1 MGIKDL
7 LRFMKPYIEPVHIK
21 KFAGKRVGID
31 AYSWLHKGAY
41 SCSMELCLN
50 TDGPKKLQYLR
61 YFMHRINLLRHYEVT
76 PVVVF
81 DGGSIPCKGA
91 TEDER
96 QRRRKANR
104 DLALQKLKEG
114 DVKAASELFQRG
126 VSITP
131 SMAHQLIQIL
141 KSENIEFIVAPYEAD
156 AQLAYLSSLEAEK
169 GGVAAVITEDSDLVA
184 YGCQAIV
191 FKMDRYGNGEEML
204 LQKVF
209 DSTTST
215 PSFKNFDMALL
226 TGMCVLAGCDFLPS
240 VPGIGIK
247 KAYSLVSKYRNID
260 RALSVLKLEKGNQM
274 PEYYSKFFHEAVA
287 VFQHARIYDTITKK
301 LRHMRPLSE
310 KLLEALDGELD
321 FLGPDVP
328 PSIAIAIAEGRV
340 DPSNMEA
347 FDTHQTSGCHV
358 PIDIIPASRQL
369 WQDEATALSA
379 EKDCSFINISNEYMK
394 ADFTAM
400 KEELNLQERKFSNE
414 AAVLSRLMLPPETS
428 GDVGSVAVS
437 ESMSVKIPNNNPF
450 KIRKVG
456 KIHLSPV
463 KKSSDEVSLLIDVEE
478 LDLLSPS
485 SNEVSLDMS
494 EKNRYMKRKW
504 DQISND
510 LKDGDTGHRSVL
522 TEVGNSGIFC
532 SALASQE
539 SVTSTPNFNTSENKQ
554 ARQTKKVKRSNCKGS
569 ENRTTILNYFSRV

>member
-1 MGIKDL
+1 MGIKGL
-7 LRFMKPYIEPVHIK
+7 LRFMKRYIEPIHIK
-21 KFAGKRVGID
+21 KFAGERVGID

-50 TDGPKKLQYLR
+50 TDGAKKLQYLN

-81 DGGSIPCKGA
+81 DGGSIPCKAA
-91 TEDER
+91 TEEER

-104 DLALQKLKEG
+104 NLALQKFKEG
-114 DVKAASELFQRG
+114 DVQAASELFQRG

-156 AQLAYLSSLEAEK
+156 AQLAYLSSLEAEN

-191 FKMDRYGNGEEML
+191 FKMDRYGNSEEML

-209 DSTTST
+209 DSTIST
-215 PSFKNFDMALL
+215 PSFRNFDMALF

-247 KAYSLVSKYRNID
+247 KAHSLVSKYRNMD

-274 PEYYSKFFHEAVA
+274 PEHYCKYFHEAAA
-287 VFQHARIYDTITKK
+287 VFQHARIYDTVTKK
-301 LRHMRPLSE
+301 LRHLRPLSE

-321 FLGPDVP
+321 FLGPDIP

-347 FDTHQTSGCHV
+347 FDNCQTSGCHV
-358 PIDIIPASRQL
+358 PIDIIPASRQH
-369 WQDEATALSA
+369 WQDETAALSA
-379 EKDCSFINISNEYMK
+379 EKDCFFVNISNEYMK
-394 ADFTAM
+394 ADFTVM
-400 KEELNLQERKFSNE
+400 KEGLNLQERKFSNE
-414 AAVLSRLMLPPETS
+414 AAALSRLMLPPETS
-428 GDVGSVAVS
+428 RAAGSVAVS
-437 ESMSVKIPNNNPF
+437 ESMSFKMPDNNPF

-456 KIHLSPV
+456 KIHSSPV
-463 KKSSDEVSLLIDVEE
+463 KSEDEVSLLIDVEE
-478 LDLLSPS
+478 LDLLVPS
-485 SNEVSLDMS
+485 SNEVSLNMS
-494 EKNRYMKRKW
+494 ENNHYMKRKRN
-504 DQISND
+504 QIRFD
-510 LKDGDTGHRSVL
+510 LKDGDTEPCSVL
-522 TEVGNSGIFC
+522 TEVGNSGILC
-532 SALASQE
+532 NALASQE
-539 SVTSTPNFNTSENKQ
+539 SVTSTPNCNTSENRLATQ
-554 ARQTKKVKRSNCKGS
+554 IKKLKRSNCKGS
-569 ENRTTILNYFSRV
+569 ENRTSILNYFSRV

>member
-7 LRFMKPYIEPVHIK
+7 LRFMKPYSEPIHIK

-50 TDGPKKLQYLR
+50 IDGAKKLQYLS
-61 YFMHRINLLRHYEVT
+61 YFVHRINLLRHYEVT

-81 DGGSIPCKGA
+81 DGGSIPCKAA

-96 QRRRKANR
+96 HRRRKANC

-126 VSITP
+126 VTVTP

-169 GGVAAVITEDSDLVA
+169 GGLAAVITEDSDLVA

-209 DSTTST
+209 DSTNGT
-215 PSFKNFDMALL
+215 PSFRNFDMALF

-247 KAYSLVSKYRNID
+247 KAHSLVSKYRSID
-260 RALSVLKLEKGNQM
+260 RALSVLKLEKGNHM
-274 PEYYSKFFHEAVA
+274 PEYYSKYFHEAVA
-287 VFQHARIYDTITKK
+287 VFQHARIYDPITKK
-301 LRHMRPLSE
+301 LRHIRPLSE
-310 KLLEALDGELD
+310 KLLQALDGELD
-321 FLGPDVP
+321 FLGPEIP

-347 FDTHQTSGCHV
+347 FDNCQNSGCHE
-358 PIDIIPASRQL
+358 PIGIIPASRQL
-369 WQDEATALSA
+369 WQHEATALSA
-379 EKDCSFINISNEYMK
+379 EKDCCFVSISKEYMK

-400 KEELNLQERKFSNE
+400 KEELNLQEKKFINE
-414 AAVLSRLMLPPETS
+414 AAALSGLMLPLETS
-428 GDVGSVAVS
+428 RALVSVAVT
-437 ESMSVKIPNNNPF
+437 ESLSLKIPDNNPF
-450 KIRKVG
+450 KTRKVG
-456 KIHLSPV
+456 IIHSSPV
-463 KKSSDEVSLLIDVEE
+463 KKSGCEVSLSIDVEG
-478 LDLLSPS
+478 LDSPGPS
-485 SNEVSLDMS
+485 SSEDSLDMS
-494 EKNRYMKRKW
+494 ENNHRMKRKR
-504 DQISND
+504 DQICLD
-510 LKDGDTGHRSVL
+510 LKDSDTEHCSIL
-522 TEVGNSGIFC
+522 TEVGNSGILC
-532 SALASQE
+532 NALASQE
-539 SVTSTPNFNTSENKQ
+539 SVTSTPNCKTSGNRQ
-554 ARQTKKVKRSNCKGS
+554 ARQTKKLKSNCKGS